1 VKIKIVEMVFRKI
14 WVCFFIICLSS
25 CVVAKFKTNIVKTSD
40 LTELSGK
47 FLLNN
52 FEGKSAFKINKEAHK
67 ELSAIIK
74 DTIIKI
80 RDIRPT
86 ILGMYGYDIPFQLN
100 KKQLEDIY
108 LLTNTKYLINLKG
121 TVLKDDLSLFVG
133 STTYG
138 TTGKINKVRLEIS
151 LYDLQKEALLSHKI
165 IEGVIEVDVNTE
177 DHWTLVQS
185 VENMQ
190 LRSLKKIIRSYKNE
204 LK

>member
-1 VKIKIVEMVFRKI
+1 MLFRKI
-14 WVCFFIICLSS
+14 WGCVFIISLSS
-25 CVVAKFKTNIVKTSD
+25 CVTAKFKTNIVKTSD

-47 FLLNN
+47 FLLND
-52 FEGKSAFKINKEAHK
+52 FEGKSIFKINEEAYE
-67 ELSAIIK
+67 ELNAIIK
-74 DTIIKI
+74 DSIIKI
-80 RDIRPT
+80 ESIRPS
-86 ILGMYGYDIPFQLN
+86 ILGLYNYIIPFELT
-100 KKQLEDIY
+100 KKELEDIY
-108 LLTNTKYLINLKG
+108 VLTNIEYLINIKS
-121 TVLKDDLSLFVG
+121 TILKDDLSLFVG

-151 LYDLQKEALLSHKI
+151 LYDLQKVTLLSHKI

-190 LRSLKKIIRSYKNE
+190 LRSLKKIIRSYKKE